1 MHHIRNF
8 SIIAHIDHG
17 KSTLADRMIEM
28 TKTVEE
34 RQMKAQLL
42 DGMELERER
51 GITIKMQPVRMR
63 YPLPEDLRSRCQ
75 SDMATFNLIDTP
87 GHVDFSY
94 EVSRSLAAVE
104 GTIVLVDATQGIQAQ
119 TTANIYLALEQDL
132 VIIPAVNKIDLPH
145 ARTEQ
150 VKEELSAM
158 LGVAEDAIFE
168 VSGKTGEGVDQLLQA
183 VVEEIPPPQ
192 NNSFLEEQ
200 TVATLQNNPFRAL
213 IFDSSYDPYKGVIAH
228 VRVFEGS
235 IKRDEDMYLLA
246 KEQRG
251 HVVEAGIFAPDHIST
266 ETLSAGEIGYLAT
279 GLKDMEQ
286 VRVGDTV
293 VSFTERDQVTP
304 IAKYHEPRPMV
315 FVSIFPENADE
326 FATLEDALGRLK
338 LADASLTY
346 EREAKEVLGKGFRCG
361 FLGMLHLEII
371 TERLRREYDLNLVV
385 TTPSVSYRVE
395 TADGELLHV
404 YTPSDL
410 PDPSHIETIWE
421 PWVRAEVLTPT
432 EYMGGLMTI
441 LEKSRGMFQNTE
453 YMSEERVILVYDVPL
468 IKIIGEFY
476 EKVKSVSS
484 GFASLNY
491 EPLEYRQA
499 NVVKMDIYIAGEKA
513 DALAQMVYRDEV
525 ENIGRDIVTK
535 LKDLLPRQQFSVA
548 LQAAVGSKV
557 FARETIPALKKDVT
571 AKLYGG
577 DVTRK
582 RKLLEKQKEG
592 KKKMQHT
599 GKMKLPKEVYLKIFQ
614 G

>member
-28 TKTVEE
+28 TKTVAE
-34 RQMKAQLL
+34 REMRDQVL

-63 YPLPEDLRSRCQ
+63 YPLPEHLQERCQ
-75 SDMATFNLIDTP
+75 SEMATFNLIDTP

-145 ARTEQ
+145 ARPQQ
-150 VKEELSAM
+150 VKEELAAM
-158 LGVAEDAIFE
+158 LGVEESEIFE
-168 VSGKTGEGVDQLLQA
+168 VSGKTGEGVDALLQA

-192 NNSFLEEQ
+192 KNNLIEEKEPEE
-200 TVATLQNNPFRAL
+200 LRNNPFRAL

-228 VRVFEGS
+228 VRVFEGT
-235 IKRDEDMYLLA
+235 IKRDADLYLLA

-251 HVVEAGIFAPDHIST
+251 HVVEAGIFAPEHVAT
-266 ETLSAGEIGYLAT
+266 ETLSSGEIGYIAT
-279 GLKDMEQ
+279 GLKDMER
-286 VRVGDTV
+286 VRVGDTIV
-293 VSFTERDQVTP
+293 AYAEREHTAPVSEYQ
-304 IAKYHEPRPMV
+304 EPRPMV
-315 FVSIFPENADE
+315 FVSVFPENADD

-338 LADASLTY
+338 LADASLQY

-371 TERLRREYDLNLVV
+371 TERLRREYGLDLVV
-385 TTPSVSYRVE
+385 TTPSVSYQVE
-395 TADGELLHV
+395 TVEGETLHV

-410 PDPSHIETIWE
+410 PDPSQIEAIWE
-421 PWVRAEVLTPT
+421 PWVRAELLTPS
-432 EYMGGLMTI
+432 EHMGGLMTL
-441 LEKSRGMFQNTE
+441 LENSRGVFRNTE

-491 EPLEYRQA
+491 EPIEYQQA
-499 NVVKMDIYIAGEKA
+499 DVVRMDIYIAQERA
-513 DALAQMVYRDEV
+513 DALSQMVYRDEV
-525 ENIGRDIVTK
+525 ETVGRDIVTK

-548 LQAAVGSKV
+548 LQAAVGSKI

-592 KKKMQHT
+592 KKKMQQT
-599 GKMKLPKEVYLKIFQ
+599 GKMKLPKEVYLKVFQ
-614 G
+614 S